1 MKPASAN
8 IESGICLPGE
18 QSWELWKQSSSGL
31 QVAQSGNSPAEF
43 KSASVFGYPVSAAFA
58 VPIRAATG
66 DEELLPDIVDFQLE
80 KQNLKPETPV
90 GRLMEWRMVDREEN
104 NTLLLASVL
113 NAQMADDL
121 PKEAPQRFEFS
132 PWLYYLPDDHLVIW
146 KELGR
151 LVFAVTRRDQP
162 VYFHALNTPSLT
174 VETAAE
180 IEQLL
185 MPLYTQGI
193 ITVLDGIVLW
203 TEAVE
208 PHAAEELAR
217 VFNVKVRSEK
227 RPRPTVPEKVSA
239 IEPVSVAMAKIRAAR
254 LKRVRNIVLGC
265 MAAYLAVPAFFG
277 VRWYLADQDL
287 YKLKKDVNTMQ
298 ITYGHV
304 ESVLDQ
310 HEMIDSLINP
320 AKYPIELLNQVLSP
334 LYQPGNQVRL
344 KSVEIERI
352 VQDEGGDRASILIRG
367 ESANAQ
373 SAAPATSFATRIK
386 NNPAL
391 KEFTWAPPKIEE
403 AKQDV
408 RPFTLSGEVKV
419 EENAETQ

>member
-31 QVAQSGNSPAEF
+31 QLAQSGQSPADF
-43 KSASVFGYPVSAAFA
+43 KTASIFGYPVSAAFA
-58 VPIRAATG
+58 LPIRAATG

-90 GRLMEWRMVDREEN
+90 GQLMDWRTVDREEN
-104 NTLLLASVL
+104 NTLLMAGVL
-113 NAQMADDL
+113 NPQMADDL

-132 PWLYYLPDDHLVIW
+132 PSLYYLPDDHLVIW

-193 ITVLDGIVLW
+193 ISGLDGIMLW

-217 VFNVKVRSEK
+217 VFNVKVRSER

-239 IEPVSVAMAKIRAAR
+239 IEPVSVAMSKIRAAR
-254 LKRVRNIVLGC
+254 MRRVRNIVLGC

-277 VRWYLADQDL
+277 VRWYMAQQNL

-298 ITYGHV
+298 INYGHV
-304 ESVLDQ
+304 ESLQAQRTALDA
-310 HEMIDSLINP
+310 LINRD
-320 AKYPIELLNQVLSP
+320 KYPIELLNQVLSP
-334 LYQPGNQVRL
+334 LYQAGSKVRL
-344 KSVEIERI
+344 KSIEIDRI
-352 VQDEGGDRASILIRG
+352 VQDEGGDKASILIRG
-367 ESANAQ
+367 ESAEQQ
-373 SAAPATSFATRIK
+373 STAPATSYATRIK

-391 KEFTWAPPKIEE
+391 KEFTWAAAKIEE
-403 AKQDV
+403 PKPEG
-408 RPFTLSGEVKV
+408 RPFTISGEIKA
-419 EENAETQ
+419 EDNAETQ